1 MKKILTILLSAL
13 LVTSLVACSSEAP
26 KTDGGQKG
34 GDKKVVVGFVT
45 DTGGLGDQGY
55 NDAVYSGITKASE
68 ELGFEVKMVES
79 KEIGDYANNLRAVFN
94 DGADVAICAGASFA
108 DAVVQ
113 VANEY
118 PDKTILAFD
127 AEVDGVAN
135 VVSSMFKEEEAA
147 FVLGAF
153 AGLVTKT
160 GTVGYIAGVESPLQ
174 ERAKNGFEAGF
185 MTTNPTGK
193 VIGIYAGTYNDVG
206 KGKEIA
212 NTLYTQGADYVASFA
227 GACNLGVF
235 QAATDAG
242 EGKYALG
249 AALGQ
254 FDKNPEKI
262 IASQVKTV
270 DLSVYNALS
279 EFIGGKSSAG
289 ITTRGINEG
298 GVDIMYNPNTELVNT
313 VASDEILAQ
322 VDAIRTQVIN
332 GEIKIPLTKE
342 DLASFNK

>member
-13 LVTSLVACSSEAP
+13 LVTSLAACSTDAP
-26 KTDGGQKG
+26 KEGGQTTDGE
-34 GDKKVVVGFVT
+34 KKYVVGFVT

-55 NDAVYSGITKASE
+55 NDAVYSGLTKASE

-108 DAVVQ
+108 DAVIQ
-113 VANEY
+113 VAAEY

-127 AEVDGVAN
+127 AEVDGVEN

-212 NTLYTQGADYVASFA
+212 NTLFTQGADYVASFA

-270 DLSVYNALS
+270 DLTVYNALN
-279 EFIGGKSSAG
+279 EFIGGTSSAG
-289 ITTRGINEG
+289 ITTRGIKEG
-298 GVDIMYNPNTELVNT
+298 GVDILFNPNADLVKT
-313 VASDEILAQ
+313 VASDEILQQ
-322 VDAIRTQVIN
+322 VDAIRTQVMN
-332 GEIKIPLTKE
+332 GEIQIPLTKE
-342 DLASFNK
+342 DLASFGK